1 MKKLRGAFSEELL
14 QQIKEYYLNNDVTL
28 NEIAENSVNLFGQ
41 KITLDD
47 LKAYSR
53 TDKDGAWSILK
64 ANSGR
69 KTSEVPVSEKL
80 SKIADKLYDLMVDE
94 EAPLSAGALVQVA
107 KSWSELLVKA
117 NLNKEVSAKTSTQT
131 VKDIFAKLEA
141 ERSNGTNN

>member
-141 ERSNGTNN
+141 ERNNGTNS

>member
-14 QQIKEYYLNNDVTL
+14 QQIKEYYLSNDVTL

-80 SKIADKLYDLMVDE
+80 SKIADKLYDLMIDE

-117 NLNKEVSAKTSTQT
+117 NLNKEVSAKTSAQT

>member
-14 QQIKEYYLNNDVTL
+14 QQIKEYYLSNDVTL

-80 SKIADKLYDLMVDE
+80 SKIADKLYDLMIDE

>member
-14 QQIKEYYLNNDVTL
+14 QQIKEYYLSNDVTL

-80 SKIADKLYDLMVDE
+80 SKIADKLYDLMIDE

-141 ERSNGTNN
+141 ERNNGTNN